1 MCGITGYVGNKNAV
15 PILLEGLLKLEYR
28 GYDSA
33 GIALLKNGV
42 MRVCKKKGRV
52 GTLAEEVG
60 GMKFSANTG
69 ISHTRW
75 ATHGGVTDANAHPHV
90 SSDGNFALVH
100 NGIIENYEGIKNF
113 LSAKGY
119 SFSSQTDSEALVN
132 LIAYHYA
139 HRTDDAAENRFMEA
153 VRKALLHVEGTYGI
167 AVLCRFND
175 GEIVAARKGSP
186 LLIGVGGNER
196 LVSSD
201 VLGFAGRASNVIY
214 LEDNQIASVT
224 ADNCDIVTIGNKPV
238 SYTVGEIDWK
248 LESAELGDCRH
259 FMQKEIM
266 EQPTVLENAIRGRIS
281 DDNSTAVLNGL
292 NMTPTQMRQID
303 RILFC
308 ACGTA
313 WHACLVAEYLIEK
326 YARIPVEVEYAS
338 EFRYRNAPIDKNT
351 LVFVISQSGETIDTL
366 EALRESKRKGFKT
379 LAITNSVGSTISRE
393 SDGGLYQYA
402 GKEVGVASTKAF
414 TSQIAICLLIA
425 LYIGRMRDL
434 SFSDGRAI
442 VDAIK
447 SLPAVVAEVLKLAPR
462 IEKIAKKYAK
472 FSDFLFVGRLSEF
485 PVALEGALK
494 LKEISY
500 IHAEGY
506 PAAEMKHGPI
516 ALVSPECPSVVFATS
531 DEILSKVVSNA
542 QEIKARKGPII
553 AVTDRP
559 EAFEGIADD
568 IVAVPKV
575 HDCIKTV
582 VATIPIQLLAY
593 YVALERGCDVDQAPK
608 SRQGSD
614 SGVGRPPYG
623 AGA

>member
-139 HRTDDAAENRFMEA
+139 HRTDDDSENRFMEA

-186 LLIGVGGNER
+186 LLIGVGRNER

-214 LEDNQIASVT
+214 LEDTQIASVT

-553 AVTDRP
+553 AVTNRP

-568 IVAVPKV
+568 IVAVPNV

-582 VATIPIQLLAY
+582 IATIPIQLLAY
-593 YVALERGCDVDQAPK
+593 YVALERGCDVDKPRNLAK
-608 SRQGSD
+608 A
-614 SGVGRPPYG
+614 VTVE
-623 AGA
+623 

>member
-1 MCGITGYVGNKNAV
+1 MCGITGYVGSKNAV

-33 GIALLKNGV
+33 GIALLKNGIL
-42 MRVCKKKGRV
+42 RVCKKKGRV
-52 GTLAEEVG
+52 GTLAEEVRK
-60 GMKFSANTG
+60 MNFSANTG

-100 NGIIENYEGIKNF
+100 NGIIENYESIKNF
-113 LSAKGY
+113 LSTKGY
-119 SFSSQTDSEALVN
+119 TFSSQTDSEVLVN
-132 LIAYHYA
+132 LIAYHYSQ
-139 HRTDDAAENRFMEA
+139 RTDENTENRFMEA

-175 GEIVAARKGSP
+175 GEVVAARKGSP
-186 LLIGVGGNER
+186 LLIGVGKNER

-214 LEDNQIASVT
+214 LEDNQIALVT
-224 ADNCDIVTIGNKPV
+224 ADSCDIVTTCNKPIN
-238 SYTVGEIDWK
+238 YTVSEIDWN
-248 LESAELGDCRH
+248 LESADLGNCKH
-259 FMQKEIM
+259 YMQKEIM
-266 EQPTVLENAIRGRIS
+266 EQPAVLENAIRGRIS
-281 DDNSTAVLNGL
+281 DDGSTAVLNGL
-292 NMTPTQMRQID
+292 NMTPADMRQID

-338 EFRYRNAPIDKNT
+338 EFRYRNAPLDKNT

-366 EALRESKRKGFKT
+366 QALRESKRKGFKT

-434 SFSDGRAI
+434 SFYEGRLI

-447 SLPAVVAEVLKLAPR
+447 SLPSLAAKVLKLAPA
-462 IEKIAKKYAK
+462 IEKIARKYAH
-472 FSDFLFVGRLSEF
+472 FSDFLFIGRLSEF

-516 ALVSPECPSVVFATS
+516 ALVSPECPTVVLATS
-531 DEILSKVVSNA
+531 DEILPKVVSNA

-553 AVTDRP
+553 AITNRP

-568 IVAVPKV
+568 IITIPQA
-575 HDCIKTV
+575 HDCVKAII
-582 VATIPIQLLAY
+582 ATIPIQLLAY
-593 YVALERGCDVDQAPK
+593 YIAVQRGCDVDKPRNLAK
-608 SRQGSD
+608 A
-614 SGVGRPPYG
+614 VTVE
-623 AGA
+623 

>member
-1 MCGITGYVGNKNAV
+1 MCGITGYVGSKNAV

-33 GIALLKNGV
+33 GIALLKNGIL
-42 MRVCKKKGRV
+42 RVCKKKGRV
-52 GTLAEEVG
+52 GTLAEEVRK
-60 GMKFSANTG
+60 MNFSANTG

-90 SSDGNFALVH
+90 SSDENFALVH
-100 NGIIENYEGIKNF
+100 NGIIENYESIKNF
-113 LSAKGY
+113 LSTKGY
-119 SFSSQTDSEALVN
+119 TFSSQTDSEVLVN
-132 LIAYHYA
+132 LIAYHYSQ
-139 HRTDDAAENRFMEA
+139 RTDENTENRFMEA

-186 LLIGVGGNER
+186 LLIGVGKNER

-214 LEDNQIASVT
+214 LEDNQIALVT
-224 ADNCDIVTIGNKPV
+224 ADSCDIVTTCNKPIN
-238 SYTVGEIDWK
+238 YTVSEIDWN
-248 LESAELGDCRH
+248 LESADLGNCKH
-259 FMQKEIM
+259 YMQKEIM
-266 EQPTVLENAIRGRIS
+266 EQPAVLENAIRGRIS
-281 DDNSTAVLNGL
+281 DDGSTAVLNGL
-292 NMTPTQMRQID
+292 NMTPADMRQID

-338 EFRYRNAPIDKNT
+338 EFRYRNAPLDKNT

-366 EALRESKRKGFKT
+366 QALRESKRKGFKT

-434 SFSDGRAI
+434 SFYEGRLI

-447 SLPAVVAEVLKLAPR
+447 SLPSLAAKVLKLAPA
-462 IEKIAKKYAK
+462 IEKIARKYAH
-472 FSDFLFVGRLSEF
+472 FSDFLFIGRLSEF

-516 ALVSPECPSVVFATS
+516 ALVSPECPTVVLATS
-531 DEILSKVVSNA
+531 DEILPKVVSNA

-553 AVTDRP
+553 AITNRP

-568 IVAVPKV
+568 IIPIPQA
-575 HDCIKTV
+575 HDCVKAII
-582 VATIPIQLLAY
+582 ATIPIQLLAY
-593 YVALERGCDVDQAPK
+593 YIAVQRGCDVDKPRNLAK
-608 SRQGSD
+608 A
-614 SGVGRPPYG
+614 VTVE
-623 AGA
+623 

>member
-1 MCGITGYVGNKNAV
+1 MGSKNAV

-33 GIALLKNGV
+33 GIALLKNGIL
-42 MRVCKKKGRV
+42 RVCKKKGRV
-52 GTLAEEVG
+52 GTLAEEVRK
-60 GMKFSANTG
+60 MNFSANTG

-100 NGIIENYEGIKNF
+100 NGIIENYESIKNF
-113 LSAKGY
+113 LSTKGY
-119 SFSSQTDSEALVN
+119 TFSSQTDSEVLVN
-132 LIAYHYA
+132 LIAYHYSQ
-139 HRTDDAAENRFMEA
+139 RTDENTENRFMEA

-186 LLIGVGGNER
+186 LLIGVGKNER

-214 LEDNQIASVT
+214 LEDNQIALVT
-224 ADNCDIVTIGNKPV
+224 ADSCDIVTTYNKPIN
-238 SYTVGEIDWK
+238 YTVSEIDWN
-248 LESAELGDCRH
+248 LESADLGNCKH
-259 FMQKEIM
+259 YMQKEIM
-266 EQPTVLENAIRGRIS
+266 EQPAVLENAIRGRIS
-281 DDNSTAVLNGL
+281 DDGSTAVLNGL
-292 NMTPTQMRQID
+292 NMTPADMRQID

-338 EFRYRNAPIDKNT
+338 EFRYRNAPLDKNT

-366 EALRESKRKGFKT
+366 QALRESKRKGFKT

-434 SFSDGRAI
+434 SFYEGRLI

-447 SLPAVVAEVLKLAPR
+447 SLPSLAAKVLKLAPA
-462 IEKIAKKYAK
+462 IEKIARKYAH
-472 FSDFLFVGRLSEF
+472 FSDFLFIGRLSEF

-516 ALVSPECPSVVFATS
+516 ALVSPECPTVVLATS
-531 DEILSKVVSNA
+531 DEILPKVVSNA

-553 AVTDRP
+553 AITNRP

-568 IVAVPKV
+568 IIPIPQA
-575 HDCIKTV
+575 HDCVKAII
-582 VATIPIQLLAY
+582 ATIPIQLLAY
-593 YVALERGCDVDQAPK
+593 YIAVQRGCDVDKPRNLAK
-608 SRQGSD
+608 A
-614 SGVGRPPYG
+614 VTVE
-623 AGA
+623 

>member
-1 MCGITGYVGNKNAV
+1 MCGITGYVGSKNAV

-33 GIALLKNGV
+33 GIALLKNGIL
-42 MRVCKKKGRV
+42 RVCKKKGRV
-52 GTLAEEVG
+52 GTLAEEVRK
-60 GMKFSANTG
+60 MNFSANTG

-100 NGIIENYEGIKNF
+100 NGIIENFENIKNF
-113 LSAKGY
+113 LLTKGY
-119 SFSSQTDSEALVN
+119 TFSSQTDSEVLVN
-132 LIAYHYA
+132 LIAYHYSQ
-139 HRTDDAAENRFMEA
+139 RTDENTENRFMEA

-186 LLIGVGGNER
+186 LLIGVGKNER

-214 LEDNQIASVT
+214 LEDNQIALVT
-224 ADNCDIVTIGNKPV
+224 ADSCDIVTICNKPIN
-238 SYTVGEIDWK
+238 YTVSEIDWN
-248 LESAELGDCRH
+248 LESADLGNCKH
-259 FMQKEIM
+259 YMQKEIM
-266 EQPTVLENAIRGRIS
+266 EQPAVLENAIRGRIS
-281 DDNSTAVLNGL
+281 DDGSTAVLNGL
-292 NMTPTQMRQID
+292 NMTPADMRQID

-338 EFRYRNAPIDKNT
+338 EFRYRNAPLDKNT

-366 EALRESKRKGFKT
+366 QALRESKRKGFKT

-434 SFSDGRAI
+434 SFYDGRLI

-447 SLPAVVAEVLKLAPR
+447 SLPSLAAKVLKLAPF
-462 IEKIAKKYAK
+462 IEKIAKKYAH

-516 ALVSPECPSVVFATS
+516 ALVSPECPTVVLATS
-531 DEILSKVVSNA
+531 DEILPKVVSNA

-553 AVTDRP
+553 AITNRP

-568 IVAVPKV
+568 IISIPDA
-575 HDCIKTV
+575 HDCVKAII
-582 VATIPIQLLAY
+582 ATIPIQLLAY
-593 YVALERGCDVDQAPK
+593 YIAVQRGCDVDKPRNLAK
-608 SRQGSD
+608 A
-614 SGVGRPPYG
+614 VTVE
-623 AGA
+623 

>member
-60 GMKFSANTG
+60 RMKFSANTG

-113 LSAKGY
+113 LSTKGY

-139 HRTDDAAENRFMEA
+139 HRTEDDAENRFMEA

-186 LLIGVGGNER
+186 LLIGVGRNER

-338 EFRYRNAPIDKNT
+338 EFRYRNAPLDKNT

-447 SLPAVVAEVLKLAPR
+447 SLPAVVAQVLKLAPQ

-593 YVALERGCDVDQAPK
+593 YVALERGCDVDKPRNLAK
-608 SRQGSD
+608 A
-614 SGVGRPPYG
+614 VTVE
-623 AGA
+623 